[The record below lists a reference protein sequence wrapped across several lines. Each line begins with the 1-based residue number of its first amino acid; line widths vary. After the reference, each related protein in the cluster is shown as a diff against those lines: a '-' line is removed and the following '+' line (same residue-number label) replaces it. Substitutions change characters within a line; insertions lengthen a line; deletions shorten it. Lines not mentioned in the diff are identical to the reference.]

1 MIFFRFQL
9 KVINFVLIKCQK
21 VGTMIVTIMSHRE
34 GSNMSHREGQILRSK
49 FSPMTARWEA
59 GEKADAD

>member
-1 MIFFRFQL
+1 
-9 KVINFVLIKCQK
+9 
-21 VGTMIVTIMSHRE
+21 MIVTIMSHREGSNMSHRE

-59 GEKADAD
+59 GEKADAN